1 MNKEIEQE
9 PQLKS
14 YEIAVLPGDG
24 IGVEVTAVA
33 LDMLKTLGPKIERHF
48 NTVIHP
54 AGAQHYLDSGD
65 ALPAST
71 LDACKKRMPFCLV
84 PWACRTF
91 AVLMA
96 RKSSLSWI
104 CVLHLIYMQAFD
116 PFALG
121 LACLFR

>member
-71 LDACKKRMPFCLV
+71 LDRSRMSLRMRIRVAALV
-84 PWACRTF
+84 ST
-91 AVLMA
+91 L
-96 RKSSLSWI
+96 
-104 CVLHLIYMQAFD
+104 
-116 PFALG
+116 
-121 LACLFR
+121 LA